1 MFSRSLAIVGAIG
14 ACLSAAPVLSQ
25 EPPPEFIALGSGG
38 FGWST
43 EADLR
48 WPTGLIVR
56 MGFARVEVG
65 YERLTDSRTYVG
77 VTCGGFV
84 PPDVDCGRESIESSG
99 EHKGFYIAVR
109 SFERRWGRMRA
120 TLLPEVGLVR
130 FTVARRGIRSGRSL
144 DDEETAVNLGV
155 GARGSYQVLR
165 RIPIDVV
172 VGLSWRMQFK
182 PSFLVDDCLDCRQGF
197 NGLGMLVFSVGLQL
211 AVRR

>member
-1 MFSRSLAIVGAIG
+1 
-14 ACLSAAPVLSQ
+14 
-25 EPPPEFIALGSGG
+25 
-38 FGWST
+38 
-43 EADLR
+43 
-48 WPTGLIVR
+48 
-56 MGFARVEVG
+56 
-65 YERLTDSRTYVG
+65 
-77 VTCGGFV
+77 
-84 PPDVDCGRESIESSG
+84 
-99 EHKGFYIAVR
+99 
-109 SFERRWGRMRA
+109 MRA